1 MAKNAIVKGRIM
13 AKNAIVRKSIADLL
27 VSAKEMDN
35 GYIEDILVDNGYK
48 NNKDALRKTRANIM
62 NPFVKHGYLVRKNGG
77 YKRTQRL
84 HNIKEELKEYLKN
97 NSIDRTCLVNYMNR
111 LSEKN
116 NRVQKDDRQIFGF
129 STVDRNNSCNLG
141 LKQIF
146 NFDLEQIE
154 IDNKINDLI
163 TFIDLLN
170 NIEIDEELFEQDE
183 IRTI

>member
-1 MAKNAIVKGRIM
+1 MK
-13 AKNAIVRKSIADLL
+13 KNAIVRNSIADLL
-27 VSAKEMDN
+27 VSAKEM
-35 GYIEDILVDNGYK
+35 DNGYK

-77 YKRTQRL
+77 YKRTQKLYDTREKL
-84 HNIKEELKEYLKN
+84 KKLIDDENIYRKDYVNK
-97 NSIDRTCLVNYMNR
+97 IDRR
-111 LSEKN
+111 IKGDD
-116 NRVQKDDRQIFGF
+116 RVQKDDRQIFGF